1 MKIAVVVNPVTAE
14 EQRAELQPFLDDHE
28 HRWIETDE
36 DDPGT
41 GQAREAVDWGAELV
55 IACGGDGT
63 VRACAEGLI
72 DTGIPLAIVP
82 AGTGNLLARNFD
94 IPDSVPKAFQVAING
109 DQKTIDTGV
118 VGGEAFLVM
127 AGVGLDAEVMAE
139 TDRESKDRLGSLA
152 YVIEGAKHLTDEP
165 FSATVRTADRSED
178 GEWVTVLVGNLGEL
192 QAGVNL
198 FPEASPTD
206 GKLDLLA
213 IPGGSALEEITAAVG
228 AVVQDDS
235 DAVMRAQGPE
245 FEVALESP
253 TRYELDGEPRE
264 AVDELSFRVKPG
276 SLRLMTPGEDSLT
289 MTVASYVPE
298 VQNPESDALRQA
310 TQRTPIGQLM
320 KEAFIRFRYADGF
333 SFARSMAF
341 QVVLTIFPGL
351 IFAVALATRIGE
363 GRFQALIREGMNS
376 VAPGPASEL
385 LIQAFQQGSDAG
397 RGNLIAIALGGLA
410 ALVSGVA
417 GMAQLQRG
425 ASRIYGV
432 LEDRPTMRR
441 YGLATV
447 LTLTVGLL
455 LTAAL
460 LVIVVG
466 SSVEGAFRD
475 EFNDI
480 WVWLRWPLGVG
491 FAVAAL
497 AALFRVAPNREQP
510 GLSWLLLGG
519 GVAVAGWL
527 LVSIGLAIYLNAS
540 ASFGETYGPLG
551 GLIGTMLWAQLSSIA
566 IFYGLAVAAQ
576 LESRYE
582 GIMAPT
588 AEVSPT
594 AVTKGR

>member
-1 MKIAVVVNPVTAE
+1 MRIAIVINPVTAE
-14 EQRAELQPFLDDHE
+14 EQREELEPLLEDHE

-36 DDPGT
+36 DDPGK
-41 GQAREAVDWGAELV
+41 GQAREAVDWGAEVV

-72 DTGIPLAIVP
+72 DTGVPLAIVP
-82 AGTGNLLARNFD
+82 AGTGNLLARNFE
-94 IPDSVPKAFQVAING
+94 IPESVQKAFQVAVNG
-109 DQKTIDTGV
+109 DRKTVDTGLA
-118 VGGEAFLVM
+118 GEETFLVM

-139 TDRESKDRLGSLA
+139 TGRESKERLGSLA
-152 YVIEGAKHLTDEP
+152 YVLEGIKHITDEP
-165 FSATVRTADRSED
+165 FTASVSAGGRSQD
-178 GEWVTVLVGNLGEL
+178 GDWVTVLVGNLGEL
-192 QAGVNL
+192 QGGIDL
-198 FPEASPTD
+198 FPDSSPTD
-206 GKLDLLA
+206 GMLDLLA
-213 IPGGSALEEITAAVG
+213 IPGGSAFEELTAALG

-235 DAVMRAQGPE
+235 DSVFRERGTE
-245 FEVALESP
+245 FTVSMQQP
-253 TRYELDGEPRE
+253 TRYEIDGEPRD
-264 AVDELSFRVKPG
+264 AASELSLRVNPG
-276 SLRLMTPGEDSLT
+276 SLVLMTPGEDSLT

-298 VQNPESDALRQA
+298 IQDPESEALQQA
-310 TQRTPIGQLM
+310 TRRTPIGQLM

-397 RGNLIAIALGGLA
+397 RGNLIAMALGGIA

-432 LEDRPTMRR
+432 LEDRPTVQR

-455 LTAAL
+455 LAAAL
-460 LVIVVG
+460 LVIVIG
-466 SSVEGAFRD
+466 SSVEGAFRA
-475 EFNDI
+475 EVNDI
-480 WVWLRWPLGVG
+480 WVWLRWPLGVA
-491 FAVAAL
+491 FAVLAL
-497 AALFRVAPNREQP
+497 AGLFKVAPNRNQP
-510 GLSWLLLGG
+510 GMSWLMLGG
-519 GVAVAGWL
+519 GVAALGWL
-527 LVSIGLAIYLNAS
+527 LVSVGLAVYLNAS

-551 GLIGTMLWAQLSSIA
+551 GLIGTMLWAQLSAIA
-566 IFYGLAVAAQ
+566 VFYGLAIAAQ

-594 AVTKGR
+594 AVTKRK